1 MLFFRKRKRLRA
13 EIAPDEIFI
22 DAANPAA
29 LDIERFEGRIEQ
41 PLGSRSLQFTLG
53 LAALIGVLFV
63 GRALDLQLLRGV
75 AFAKQAAENKLS
87 SQVIFADRGVVVD
100 RNGVELAYNNRITT
114 TDDFAQRVY
123 STVEGLAHV
132 VGYTKAPAKDTA
144 GFYYRN
150 DFLGVDGVEQIFNDH
165 LTGQNGLR
173 LTETDARGDVVSE
186 STQRPAL
193 PGERLTLSLDSKVT
207 EGLYN
212 AIKNRAHDSGF
223 QGGAGVI
230 MDIHTGELLALTSYP
245 EYSSA
250 ALSSGDKEALSSLL
264 ADTRQPFLD
273 RAINGL
279 YAPGSIVKPI
289 MGLAALAEGVIDE
302 HKQILSTGSISIPN
316 PYDKTKPSVFK
327 DWRAHGWVDLRRALA
342 VSSDVYFYA
351 VGGGFEDQ
359 PGLGINKIDEYLRK
373 FGFGSV
379 TGIEGIPEPKGTI
392 PTPAWKLAN
401 FNNDPWRLGDTYHT
415 AIGQYGVQITPLQA
429 VRATAALANSGT
441 MLTPTLIASSTPKVT
456 SKITLP
462 EHDYEVVREGMRQ
475 SVTDGIAAALN
486 LPYVHAAA
494 KTGTAQIGAHN
505 EYINSW
511 VIGFFPYENPKYA
524 FAVVLEKG
532 PANTTVGAAPAVGQ
546 FFIWMNEH
554 APQYLK

>member
-1 MLFFRKRKRLRA
+1 MPLFRKRKRIRA

-22 DAANPAA
+22 DAANPVD
-29 LDIERFEGRIEQ
+29 LDIGRFEGRIEQ

-53 LAALIGVLFV
+53 IAAIVSVLFL
-63 GRALDLQLLRGV
+63 GRAVDLQLMRGV

-87 SQVIFADRGVVVD
+87 ADVLFADRGVIVD
-100 RNGVELAYNNRITT
+100 RNGIELAYNNRITT
-114 TDDFAQRVY
+114 TDDFAERVY
-123 STVEGLAHV
+123 APTLGMAHV
-132 VGYTKAPAKDTA
+132 VGYTKEPAKDSA
-144 GFYYRN
+144 GFYYR
-150 DFLGVDGVEQIFNDH
+150 DEFLGVDGVEQIFNDH
-165 LTGQNGLR
+165 LTGQNGLH
-173 LTETDARGDVVSE
+173 LTETDARGDTVSE

-193 PGERLTLSLDSKVT
+193 PGEKLTLSLDAKVT
-207 EGLYN
+207 EGLYT
-212 AIKNRAHDSGF
+212 AIKNRAEASGF
-223 QGGAGVI
+223 QGGAGII
-230 MDIHTGELLALTSYP
+230 MDIHTGELLALTSFP
-245 EYSSA
+245 EYSST

-289 MGLAALAEGVIDE
+289 VGLAALAEGVIDE

-316 PYDKTKPSVFK
+316 PYDKTKPSIFK
-327 DWRAHGWVDLRRALA
+327 DWRAHGWVDLRKAIA

-359 PGLGINKIDEYLRK
+359 AGLGINKVDEYYRK
-373 FGFGSV
+373 FGLGSV

-401 FNNDPWRLGDTYHT
+401 FNGDPWRLGDTYNT
-415 AIGQYGVQITPLQA
+415 SIGQYGVQVTPLQA
-429 VRATAALANSGT
+429 VRATAAIANSGIL
-441 MLTPTLIASSTPKVT
+441 LTPTLIASSTPKVV

-462 EHDYEVVREGMRQ
+462 EHYYDVVREGMRQ

-494 KTGTAQIGAHN
+494 KTGTAQVGAHN

-532 PANTTVGAAPAVGQ
+532 PANNTVGAAPTMGQ
-546 FFIWMNEH
+546 FLIWMNEH
-554 APQYLK
+554 APQYLQ